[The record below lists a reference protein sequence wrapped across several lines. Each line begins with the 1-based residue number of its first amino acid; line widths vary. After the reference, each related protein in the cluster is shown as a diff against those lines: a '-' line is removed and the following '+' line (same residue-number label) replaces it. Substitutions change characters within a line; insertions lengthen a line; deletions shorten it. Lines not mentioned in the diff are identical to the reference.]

1 MKPWQNDFN
10 VELRDRVDRSHIRSK
25 SYFIISKSTNKIIF
39 PKTRQY
45 GYSTYQD
52 ACRGAAQL
60 YNNIERDL
68 LGKVEAPTGLEPV
81 LTD

>member
-1 MKPWQNDFN
+1 MKPWENDFKI
-10 VELRDRVDRSHIRSK
+10 ELRDGSRLNTK
-25 SYFIISKSTNKIIF
+25 SYFLVSKSTNKIIF

-60 YNNIERDL
+60 YNSIEKSL